1 MAMVTITTLTLS
13 EAAAVCGRVEGLS

>member
-1 MAMVTITTLTLS
+1 MATVTITTLTLS